1 MKQSHCEVRAGFIP
15 LVDCAPLVAACELG
29 FAEAEGINLTLS
41 RETSWATV
49 RDKLAVSHFDAAH
62 ILAPMPVAANL
73 GLGPLPTPMVVPM
86 ALGTGANS
94 ITVSM
99 ALWDKL
105 SEHMQSNDFDAT
117 ASIDALAKVLQRRSD
132 CLPQL
137 QLGIVHPH
145 SAHHY
150 ELAYW
155 LASRGIMPGRDVD
168 LVVVPPSLMPAA
180 LASGHIDGFCAGEPW
195 GTVAA
200 NDGAGVILTTN
211 AHIWR
216 NSPEKV
222 LGVRSAWA
230 EQNPDCLEAVVRAV
244 YRAAE
249 WCDQS
254 ENQDDLA
261 RLLAKTCY
269 VAQSIELIRPCL
281 ARRLK
286 AGDGTLHPIEG
297 FLSFATNAATFPWAS
312 QALWFYS
319 QMVRWGQALPGEAA
333 EFAARKTY
341 RPDIYRSALKPLGIA
356 IPSANAKVEGALQG
370 PTPVGSTSGHLRL
383 GPDTFFDGK
392 IFDPDQLSAYLAG
405 FSKGRS

>member
-1 MKQSHCEVRAGFIP
+1 MSSTPCEVRAGFIP
-15 LVDCAPLVAACELG
+15 LVDCAPIVVARELG
-29 FAEAEGINLTLS
+29 FAEVEGVQLILS

-62 ILAPMPVAANL
+62 VLAPMPVAANL

-94 ITVSM
+94 ITVSTK
-99 ALWDKL
+99 LWTEL
-105 SEHMQSNDFDAT
+105 SQHMEENDFN
-117 ASIDALAKVLQRRSD
+117 ALAAIEALAAVVQKRSD
-132 CLPQL
+132 RQPQL
-137 QLGIVHPH
+137 QFGIVHPH

-155 LASRGIMPGRDVD
+155 LAARGIVPGRDVD
-168 LVVVPPSLMPAA
+168 LVIVPPSLMPAA

-195 GTVAA
+195 GTVSA
-200 NDGAGVILTTN
+200 NDGSGIILTTN

-222 LGVRSAWA
+222 LGVRTAWA
-230 EQNPDCLEAVVRAV
+230 EQNPDCLEALVRAV

-249 WCDQS
+249 WCD
-254 ENQDDLA
+254 EPGNQDELA
-261 RLLAKTCY
+261 RLLAREHH
-269 VAQSIELIRPCL
+269 VGQSVELIRPCL

-297 FLSFATNAATFPWAS
+297 FLNFASNAATFPWTS

-319 QMVRWGQALPGEAA
+319 QMVRWGQALPSEAA
-333 EFAARKTY
+333 EFVARKTY
-341 RPDIYRSALKPLGIA
+341 RPDIYRSALKPLGVE
-356 IPSANAKVEGALQG
+356 IPSANSKVEGALQTA
-370 PTPVGSTSGHLRL
+370 TPAGSTSGHLRL

-392 IFDPDQLSAYLAG
+392 VFDPDRVAEYLAG
-405 FSKGRS
+405 FADDKP